1 MPVSL
6 LSWDAESYADY
17 SRVKHSCDLDDIVQA
32 LLLCLDLCNKGLNV
46 FLELGFSSQ
55 TKKNLVLFSLPL
67 SNGGYFIIN
76 AASSHLLFDAAT
88 VRHILL

>member
-32 LLLCLDLCNKGLNV
+32 LLLCLDLCNKGHNV

-55 TKKNLVLFSLPL
+55 TKKTWCYSARLFSM
-67 SNGGYFIIN
+67 
-76 AASSHLLFDAAT
+76 
-88 VRHILL
+88 VVIL